1 MPHWE
6 FGMSMR
12 SSLLVAVSFVCLCS
26 TAALADTIKVT
37 SYDMN
42 NGNGATQNGG
52 FNYFD
57 TTYNGAGDPSKN
69 GSSQVV
75 PSNGTDKESML
86 TGGTGKLTDGVI
98 ANQNF
103 SISHDQYV
111 GWKYQD
117 PTIVFHL
124 GSGQSVSSL
133 SLYVA
138 SSYAGSNGWLGLVGT
153 PSAVDVLLTL
163 GTTSLMPAY
172 TTSVSPYQNNV
183 YTNTDVITLT
193 FSAPISSDYAFS
205 LTLDRGPL
213 LKDGENYYNNHVATN
228 GCDANGCFQDNVNDF
243 KNSAYDVNKEPWI
256 LLSEVAFTAAVPE
269 PSTWMMLIAGFAGMG
284 FMAYRRRRG
293 SAIELA
299 AS

>member
-1 MPHWE
+1 
-6 FGMSMR
+6 MSLR
-12 SSLLVAVSFVCLCS
+12 SSLLVATSLVFVGS
-26 TAALADTIKVT
+26 TAALAGTVAVT

-42 NGNGATQNGG
+42 NGNGITQNGG

-57 TTYNGAGDPSKN
+57 TTYNGSGDPTKN
-69 GSSQVV
+69 GSSLVV
-75 PSNGTDKESML
+75 PSNAAQQESLL

-103 SISHDQYV
+103 SIAHDQYV

-124 GSGQSVSSL
+124 ATGQAVSSI

-153 PSAVDVLLTL
+153 PSAVGVLLSLGNTTL
-163 GTTSLMPAY
+163 TPTYS
-172 TTSVSPYQNNV
+172 TSVAAYQNNV
-183 YTNTDVITLT
+183 YTNTDVVTLT
-193 FSAPISSDYAFS
+193 FATPISSAYAFS

-213 LKDGENYYNNHVATN
+213 LQDGKDYYENHVKKK
-228 GCDANGCFQDNVNDF
+228 GCDANGCFQDDVNDF
-243 KNSAYDVNKEPWI
+243 KNSAYDVDKEPWI
-256 LLSEVAFTAAVPE
+256 MLSEVAFTAAVPE

-284 FMAYRRRRG
+284 FMAYRRRRSG
-293 SAIELA
+293 LDLEIA

>member
-1 MPHWE
+1 MPLRP
-6 FGMSMR
+6 SV
-12 SSLLVAVSFVCLCS
+12 LIAASFACLCS
-26 TAALADTIKVT
+26 TAALAGTVTVT

-42 NGNGATQNGG
+42 NGNGVTQNGG

-57 TTYNGAGDPSKN
+57 TTYNGSGNPNQN
-69 GSSQVV
+69 GSSLVV
-75 PSNGTDKESML
+75 PSNGAPKDSML

-124 GSGQSVSSL
+124 ASGSAVSSV

-163 GTTSLMPAY
+163 GKTTLTPTFSM
-172 TTSVSPYQNNV
+172 SVSPYQNNV

-193 FSAPISSDYAFS
+193 FSTPISSDYAFS
-205 LTLDRGPL
+205 LTLDRGQL
-213 LKDGENYYNNHVATN
+213 LQDGQNYYKNHVVKN
-228 GCDANGCFQDNVNDF
+228 GCDANGCFQDDVNDF

-256 LLSEVAFTAAVPE
+256 LMSEVAFTAAVPE

-284 FMAYRRRRG
+284 FLAYRRRRG
-293 SAIELA
+293 WTELA

>member
-1 MPHWE
+1 
-6 FGMSMR
+6 MSLR
-12 SSLLVAVSFVCLCS
+12 SSLLVAASFACLSS
-26 TAALADTIKVT
+26 TAALADTITVT

-42 NGNGATQNGG
+42 NGNGITQNGG
-52 FNYFD
+52 YNYFD
-57 TTYNGAGDPSKN
+57 TTYNGSGNPNKN
-69 GSSQVV
+69 GSSLVV
-75 PSNGTDKESML
+75 PSNGAAKESML

-124 GSGQSVSSL
+124 ASGQAVSTI

-138 SSYAGSNGWLGLVGT
+138 SSFAGSEGWLGLVGT
-153 PSAVDVLLTL
+153 PSAVDVLLSLGGKTL
-163 GTTSLMPAY
+163 TPTY
-172 TTSVSPYQNNV
+172 TVTAAPYQNNP
-183 YTNTDVITLT
+183 YTNTDVVTLT
-193 FSAPISSDYAFS
+193 FDTPISSDYAFS

-213 LKDGENYYNNHVATN
+213 LLDGQNYYKNHVLQN
-228 GCDANGCFQDNVNDF
+228 GCDANGCFLDNVNDF
-243 KNSAYDVNKEPWI
+243 AKSAYDVNKEPWI
-256 LLSEVAFTAAVPE
+256 MLSEVTFSSAVPE

-293 SAIELA
+293 SATELA